1 MIKQMKLALFAMFA
15 ALAALAAPVAQ
26 AAVDAGVTT
35 ALSDAKTDVG
45 VIGLAVFVIAVA
57 IVLYKWFKRAL

>member
-1 MIKQMKLALFAMFA
+1 MIKQMKLAVLAMFA
-15 ALAALAAPVAQ
+15 FLAALAAPMAQ

-35 ALSDAKTDVG
+35 ALSDAKTDVAI
-45 VIGLAVFVIAVA
+45 IGLAVFVIAVA